1 MHQSVY
7 SNLFILRKKEEKR
20 DREERVWRVAPVQLS
35 RDGRHG
41 LSLLI
46 YVKWMRERKREKD
59 TRVLCFFRQLTS
71 NPHKKGETVVFQRT
85 KWIEKVANPHFILFV

>member
-7 SNLFILRKKEEKR
+7 SNLFLKKKKNGIERGTGLACGASATFTRWAPWTFTPHLRQTDE
-20 DREERVWRVAPVQLS
+20 RESE
-35 RDGRHG
+35 
-41 LSLLI
+41 
-46 YVKWMRERKREKD
+46 EKD

-85 KWIEKVANPHFILFV
+85 KWIEKVANPHFVFV